1 MAGPPSKNIQEKLF
15 RKSALDRLS
24 SPEQLDLM
32 VRITSPAGWVAL
44 TALIGLIVVAIMWG
58 IFGNIPTKVIGS
70 AMLIK
75 TGGVV
80 EVSARSNGLI
90 TDVSVRA
97 GDMVKR
103 GQKIARIAQP
113 DLLEQF
119 NSLKA
124 RKAELQNKSQMSD
137 SLLRQ
142 KRETLKFNNEVLRRR
157 LDDQNGLLKD
167 GLITR
172 QSVLTTQQQLE
183 ENAAALK
190 ELDLRKVDIELELV
204 QIERNL
210 DSVKVRLKLSTD
222 VISPYSG
229 RVLEIKLDEN
239 SIVQAGSSILNMEL
253 AGDSIKDLEV
263 VVFVSSLDGKKVK
276 PGMDIFISPSTI
288 KREDYGYMVGK
299 VTAVSEFP
307 STSQGMMRILQNQQL
322 VQQLSA
328 GAAPIQINADLTP
341 DAGATSG
348 YKWTSPGGPPVLIQ
362 SGTLGTAN
370 ISVRSQR
377 PISLVIP
384 MLREFVGV

>member
-1 MAGPPSKNIQEKLF
+1 MAGPPKNIQEKLF

-44 TALIGLIVVAIMWG
+44 TALIGLITVAIMWG

-80 EVSARSNGLI
+80 EISARSNGLI

-124 RKAELQNKSQMSD
+124 RKAELQNKAQISTN
-137 SLLRQ
+137 LLKQ
-142 KRETLKFNNEVLRRR
+142 KRDTLKFNNEVLRRR

-167 GLITR
+167 GLITL
-172 QSVLTTQQQLE
+172 QTVLTTQQQLE
-183 ENAAALK
+183 ENAATLK

-204 QIERNL
+204 QVERNL
-210 DSVKVRLKLSTD
+210 DSVKVRLQLSTD

-253 AGDSIKDLEV
+253 MGDSIKDLEV

-299 VTAVSEFP
+299 VTAVAEFP
-307 STSQGMMRILQNQQL
+307 STSQGMMRIMQNQEL
-322 VQQLSA
+322 VKQLSA

-348 YKWTSPGGPPVLIQ
+348 FKWTSPGGPPLLIQ

>member
-1 MAGPPSKNIQEKLF
+1 MAGPLSKNTQEKMF

-24 SPEQLDLM
+24 SPEQLDMM

-44 TALIGLIVVAIMWG
+44 TALIGLIVVAIMWS
-58 IFGNIPTKVIGS
+58 IFGSIPTKVIGS

-80 EVSARSNGLI
+80 EVSARSSGLI

-124 RKAELQNKSQMSD
+124 RKAELLTKSQMSQA
-137 SLLRQ
+137 LLQQ
-142 KRETLKFNNEVLRRR
+142 KRETLKSDNEALRRR
-157 LDDQNGLLKD
+157 LDDQGDLLKD

-172 QSVLTTQQQLE
+172 QSLLTTQQQLE
-183 ENAAALK
+183 QNAAALK
-190 ELDLRKVDIELELV
+190 ELGLRKVDIELELA

-210 DSVKVRLKLSTD
+210 DSIKVRLKLSTD

-229 RVLEIKLDEN
+229 RVLEVKLDEN

-263 VVFVSSLDGKKVK
+263 IVFVSSLDGKKVK

-288 KREDYGYMVGK
+288 KREEYGYMVGK
-299 VTAVSEFP
+299 VTAVAEFP

-370 ISVRSQR
+370 ISIRSQR

>member
-80 EVSARSNGLI
+80 EVSARSSGLI

-124 RKAELQNKSQMSD
+124 RKAELLNKSQMSAN
-137 SLLRQ
+137 LIKQ

-299 VTAVSEFP
+299 VTAVAEFP

>member
-1 MAGPPSKNIQEKLF
+1 MSGPSSKNIQEKLF

-32 VRITSPAGWVAL
+32 VRITSPAGWAAL
-44 TALIGLIVVAIMWG
+44 LALIGLIVVAIMWG

-70 AMLIK
+70 AILIK

-80 EVSARSNGLI
+80 DISARSNGLI

-124 RKAELQNKSQMSD
+124 RKAELLNKSQVSA

-142 KRETLKFNNEVLRRR
+142 KRETLTFNSEVLRRR

-172 QSVLTTQQQLE
+172 QSLLTTQQQLQ

-204 QIERNL
+204 QLERNL
-210 DSVKVRLKLSTD
+210 DSVTSRLKLSTD

-253 AGDSIKDLEV
+253 SGDSIKDLEV

-299 VTAVSEFP
+299 VTAVAEFP

-341 DAGATSG
+341 EAGATSG
-348 YKWTSPGGPPVLIQ
+348 YKWTSPGGPPVRIQ

-384 MLREFVGV
+384 MLREFVGI

>member
-1 MAGPPSKNIQEKLF
+1 MAGPPEKSIQEKLF
-15 RKSALDRLS
+15 RKSALDKLS

-44 TALIGLIVVAIMWG
+44 MALIGLIVVAIMWG

-124 RKAELQNKSQMSD
+124 RKAELQNKAQMSD

-142 KRETLKFNNEVLRRR
+142 KRETLKFNAEVLRRR

-183 ENAAALK
+183 ETAAALK

>member
-1 MAGPPSKNIQEKLF
+1 MAGPPRKNIQEKLF

-58 IFGNIPTKVIGS
+58 IFGNIPTKVTGS

-80 EVSARSNGLI
+80 EISARSNGLI

-124 RKAELQNKSQMSD
+124 RKTELQNKSQLSAN
-137 SLLRQ
+137 LLKQ
-142 KRETLKFNNEVLRRR
+142 KRDTLKFSNDVLRRR
-157 LDDQNGLLKD
+157 LDEQNGLLKD

-183 ENAAALK
+183 ENAVALK
-190 ELDLRKVDIELELV
+190 ELDLRKVDIELELA

-210 DSVKVRLKLSTD
+210 ELVKVRLKLSTD

-239 SIVQAGSSILNMEL
+239 SVVQAGSSILNMEL

-341 DAGATSG
+341 DAGAPSG

>member
-1 MAGPPSKNIQEKLF
+1 MAGPPKNIQEKLF

-44 TALIGLIVVAIMWG
+44 TALIGLITVAIMWG

-80 EVSARSNGLI
+80 EISARSNGLI

-124 RKAELQNKSQMSD
+124 RKAELQNKAQISTN
-137 SLLRQ
+137 LLKQ
-142 KRETLKFNNEVLRRR
+142 KRDTLKFNNEVLRRR

-167 GLITR
+167 GLITL
-172 QSVLTTQQQLE
+172 QAVLTTQQQLE
-183 ENAAALK
+183 ENAATVK

-204 QIERNL
+204 QVERNL
-210 DSVKVRLKLSTD
+210 DSVKVRLQLSTD

-253 AGDSIKDLEV
+253 MGDSIKDLEV

-299 VTAVSEFP
+299 VTAVAEFP
-307 STSQGMMRILQNQQL
+307 STSQGMMRIMQNQEL
-322 VQQLSA
+322 VKQLSA

-348 YKWTSPGGPPVLIQ
+348 FKWTSPGGPPLLIQ

>member
-124 RKAELQNKSQMSD
+124 RKAELLNKSQMSD

-190 ELDLRKVDIELELV
+190 ELDLRKVDIELELM

-341 DAGATSG
+341 DASATSG

>member
-80 EVSARSNGLI
+80 EVSARSSGLI

-124 RKAELQNKSQMSD
+124 RKAELLNKSQMSAN
-137 SLLRQ
+137 LIKQ

-172 QSVLTTQQQLE
+172 QSVLNTQQQLE

-299 VTAVSEFP
+299 VTAVAEFP

>member
-1 MAGPPSKNIQEKLF
+1 MAGPLSKNTQEKMF

-24 SPEQLDLM
+24 SPEQLDMM

-44 TALIGLIVVAIMWG
+44 TALIGLIVVAIMWS
-58 IFGNIPTKVIGS
+58 IFGSIPTKVIGS

-80 EVSARSNGLI
+80 EVSARSSGLI

-124 RKAELQNKSQMSD
+124 RKAELLTKSQMSQA
-137 SLLRQ
+137 LLQQ
-142 KRETLKFNNEVLRRR
+142 KRETLKSDNEALRRR
-157 LDDQNGLLKD
+157 LDDQSDLLKD

-172 QSVLTTQQQLE
+172 QSLLTTQQQLE
-183 ENAAALK
+183 QNAAALK
-190 ELDLRKVDIELELV
+190 ELGLRKVDIELELA

-229 RVLEIKLDEN
+229 RVLEVKLDEN

-263 VVFVSSLDGKKVK
+263 IVFVSSLDGKKVK

-288 KREDYGYMVGK
+288 KREEYGYMVGK
-299 VTAVSEFP
+299 VTAVAEFP

-370 ISVRSQR
+370 ISIRSQR

>member
-1 MAGPPSKNIQEKLF
+1 MAGPLSKNTQEKMF

-24 SPEQLDLM
+24 SPEQLDIM

-44 TALIGLIVVAIMWG
+44 TALIGLIVVAIMWS
-58 IFGNIPTKVIGS
+58 IFGSIPTKVIGS

-80 EVSARSNGLI
+80 EVSARSSGLI

-124 RKAELQNKSQMSD
+124 RKAELLTKSQMSQA
-137 SLLRQ
+137 LLQQ
-142 KRETLKFNNEVLRRR
+142 KRETLKSDNEALRRR
-157 LDDQNGLLKD
+157 LDDQRDLLKD

-172 QSVLTTQQQLE
+172 QSLLTTQQQLE
-183 ENAAALK
+183 QNAAALK
-190 ELDLRKVDIELELV
+190 ELGLRKVDIELELA

-210 DSVKVRLKLSTD
+210 DSIKVRLKLSTD

-229 RVLEIKLDEN
+229 RVLEVKLDEN

-253 AGDSIKDLEV
+253 AGDSIKELEV
-263 VVFVSSLDGKKVK
+263 IVFVSSLDGKKVK

-288 KREDYGYMVGK
+288 KREEYGYMVGK
-299 VTAVSEFP
+299 VTAVAEFP

-370 ISVRSQR
+370 ISIRSQR

>member
-1 MAGPPSKNIQEKLF
+1 MAGPPKNIQEKLF

-44 TALIGLIVVAIMWG
+44 TALIGLITVAIMWG

-80 EVSARSNGLI
+80 EISARSNGLI

-124 RKAELQNKSQMSD
+124 RKAELQNKAQISTN
-137 SLLRQ
+137 LLKQ
-142 KRETLKFNNEVLRRR
+142 KRDTLKFNNEVLRRR

-167 GLITR
+167 GLITL
-172 QSVLTTQQQLE
+172 QAVLTTQQQLE
-183 ENAAALK
+183 ENAATLK

-204 QIERNL
+204 QVERNL
-210 DSVKVRLKLSTD
+210 DSVKVRLQLSTD

-253 AGDSIKDLEV
+253 MGDSIKDLEV

-299 VTAVSEFP
+299 VTAVAEFP
-307 STSQGMMRILQNQQL
+307 STSQGMMRIMQNQEL
-322 VQQLSA
+322 VKQLSA

-348 YKWTSPGGPPVLIQ
+348 FKWTSPGGPPLLIQ

>member
-80 EVSARSNGLI
+80 EISARSNGLI

-124 RKAELQNKSQMSD
+124 RKTELQNKSQLSAN
-137 SLLRQ
+137 LLKQ
-142 KRETLKFNNEVLRRR
+142 KRDTLKFSNDVLRRR

-190 ELDLRKVDIELELV
+190 ELDLRKVDIELELA

-210 DSVKVRLKLSTD
+210 DSIKVRLKLSTD

-239 SIVQAGSSILNMEL
+239 SVVQAGSSILNMEL

-370 ISVRSQR
+370 ISIRSQR

>member
-80 EVSARSNGLI
+80 EVSARSSGLI

-124 RKAELQNKSQMSD
+124 RKAELLNKSQMSD

-299 VTAVSEFP
+299 VTAVAEFP

>member
-1 MAGPPSKNIQEKLF
+1 
-15 RKSALDRLS
+15 
-24 SPEQLDLM
+24 
-32 VRITSPAGWVAL
+32 
-44 TALIGLIVVAIMWG
+44 
-58 IFGNIPTKVIGS
+58 
-70 AMLIK
+70 
-75 TGGVV
+75 
-80 EVSARSNGLI
+80 
-90 TDVSVRA
+90 
-97 GDMVKR
+97 
-103 GQKIARIAQP
+103 
-113 DLLEQF
+113 
-119 NSLKA
+119 
-124 RKAELQNKSQMSD
+124 
-137 SLLRQ
+137 
-142 KRETLKFNNEVLRRR
+142 
-157 LDDQNGLLKD
+157 
-167 GLITR
+167 
-172 QSVLTTQQQLE
+172 
-183 ENAAALK
+183 
-190 ELDLRKVDIELELV
+190 
-204 QIERNL
+204 
-210 DSVKVRLKLSTD
+210 
-222 VISPYSG
+222 
-229 RVLEIKLDEN
+229 
-239 SIVQAGSSILNMEL
+239 MEL

-299 VTAVSEFP
+299 VTAVAEFP

>member
-1 MAGPPSKNIQEKLF
+1 MAGPLSKNTQEKMF

-24 SPEQLDLM
+24 SPEQLDMM

-44 TALIGLIVVAIMWG
+44 TALIGLIVVAIMWS
-58 IFGNIPTKVIGS
+58 IFGSIPTKVIGS

-80 EVSARSNGLI
+80 EVSARSSGLI

-113 DLLEQF
+113 ELLEQF

-124 RKAELQNKSQMSD
+124 RKAELLTKSQMSQA
-137 SLLRQ
+137 LLQQ
-142 KRETLKFNNEVLRRR
+142 KRETLKSDNEALRRR
-157 LDDQNGLLKD
+157 LDDQSDLLKD

-172 QSVLTTQQQLE
+172 QSLLTTQQQLE
-183 ENAAALK
+183 QNAAALK
-190 ELDLRKVDIELELV
+190 ELGLRKLDIELELA

-210 DSVKVRLKLSTD
+210 DSIKVRLKLSTD

-229 RVLEIKLDEN
+229 RVLEVKLDEN

-263 VVFVSSLDGKKVK
+263 IVFVSSLDGKKVK

-288 KREDYGYMVGK
+288 KREEYGYMVGK
-299 VTAVSEFP
+299 VTAVAEFP

-370 ISVRSQR
+370 ISIRSQR

>member
-1 MAGPPSKNIQEKLF
+1 MAGPLSKNTQEKMF

-24 SPEQLDLM
+24 SPEQLDMM

-44 TALIGLIVVAIMWG
+44 TALIGLIVVAIMWS
-58 IFGNIPTKVIGS
+58 IFGSIPTKVIGS

-80 EVSARSNGLI
+80 EVSARSSGLI

-124 RKAELQNKSQMSD
+124 RKAELLTKSQMSQA
-137 SLLRQ
+137 LLQQ
-142 KRETLKFNNEVLRRR
+142 KRETLKSDNEALRRR
-157 LDDQNGLLKD
+157 LDDQRDLLKD

-172 QSVLTTQQQLE
+172 QSLLTTQQQLE
-183 ENAAALK
+183 QNAAALK
-190 ELDLRKVDIELELV
+190 ELGLRKVDIELELA

-210 DSVKVRLKLSTD
+210 DSIKVRLKLSTD

-229 RVLEIKLDEN
+229 RVLEVKLDEN

-263 VVFVSSLDGKKVK
+263 IVFVSSLDGKKVK

-288 KREDYGYMVGK
+288 KREEYGYMVGK
-299 VTAVSEFP
+299 VTAVAEFP
-307 STSQGMMRILQNQQL
+307 STSQGVMRILQNQQL

-370 ISVRSQR
+370 ISIRSQR

>member
-1 MAGPPSKNIQEKLF
+1 MAGPLSKNTQEKMF

-24 SPEQLDLM
+24 SPEQLDMM

-44 TALIGLIVVAIMWG
+44 TALIGLIVVAIMWS
-58 IFGNIPTKVIGS
+58 IFGSIPTKVIGS

-80 EVSARSNGLI
+80 EVSARSSGLI

-124 RKAELQNKSQMSD
+124 RKAELLTKSQMSQA
-137 SLLRQ
+137 LLQQ
-142 KRETLKFNNEVLRRR
+142 KRETLKSDNEALRRR
-157 LDDQNGLLKD
+157 LDDQSDLLKD

-172 QSVLTTQQQLE
+172 QSLLTTQQQLE
-183 ENAAALK
+183 QNAAALK
-190 ELDLRKVDIELELV
+190 ELGLRKLDIELELA

-210 DSVKVRLKLSTD
+210 DSIKVRLKLSTD

-229 RVLEIKLDEN
+229 RVLEVKLDEN

-263 VVFVSSLDGKKVK
+263 IVFVSSLDGKKVK

-288 KREDYGYMVGK
+288 KREEYGYMVGK
-299 VTAVSEFP
+299 VTAVAEFP

-370 ISVRSQR
+370 ISIRSQR

>member
-1 MAGPPSKNIQEKLF
+1 MAGPLSKNTQEKMF

-24 SPEQLDLM
+24 SPEQLDMM

-44 TALIGLIVVAIMWG
+44 TALIGLIVVAIMWS
-58 IFGNIPTKVIGS
+58 IFGSIPTKVIGS

-80 EVSARSNGLI
+80 EVSARSSGLI

-124 RKAELQNKSQMSD
+124 RKAELLTKSQMSQA
-137 SLLRQ
+137 LLQQ
-142 KRETLKFNNEVLRRR
+142 KRETLKSDNEALRRR
-157 LDDQNGLLKD
+157 LDDQSDLLKD

-172 QSVLTTQQQLE
+172 QSLLTTQQQLE
-183 ENAAALK
+183 QNAAALK
-190 ELDLRKVDIELELV
+190 ELGLRKVDIELELA

-210 DSVKVRLKLSTD
+210 DSIKVRLKLSTD

-229 RVLEIKLDEN
+229 RVLEVKLDEN

-263 VVFVSSLDGKKVK
+263 IVFVSSLDGKKVK

-288 KREDYGYMVGK
+288 KREEYGYMVGK
-299 VTAVSEFP
+299 VTAVAEFP

-370 ISVRSQR
+370 ISIRSQR

>member
-1 MAGPPSKNIQEKLF
+1 MAGPPKNIQEKLF

-44 TALIGLIVVAIMWG
+44 TALIGLITVAIMWG

-80 EVSARSNGLI
+80 EISARSNGLI

-124 RKAELQNKSQMSD
+124 RKAELQNKAQISTN
-137 SLLRQ
+137 LLKQ
-142 KRETLKFNNEVLRRR
+142 KRDTLKFNNEVLRRR

-167 GLITR
+167 GLITL
-172 QSVLTTQQQLE
+172 QAVLTTQQQLE
-183 ENAAALK
+183 ENAATLK

-204 QIERNL
+204 QVERNL
-210 DSVKVRLKLSTD
+210 DSVKARLQLSTD

-253 AGDSIKDLEV
+253 MGDSIKDLEV

-299 VTAVSEFP
+299 VTAVAEFP
-307 STSQGMMRILQNQQL
+307 STSQGMMRIMQNQEL
-322 VQQLSA
+322 VKQLSA

-348 YKWTSPGGPPVLIQ
+348 FKWTSPGGPPLLIQ

>member
-80 EVSARSNGLI
+80 EISARSNGLI

-124 RKAELQNKSQMSD
+124 RKTELQNKSQLSAN
-137 SLLRQ
+137 LLKQ
-142 KRETLKFNNEVLRRR
+142 KRDTLKFSNDVLRRR

-190 ELDLRKVDIELELV
+190 ELDLRKVDIELELA

-210 DSVKVRLKLSTD
+210 DSIKVRLKLSTD

-239 SIVQAGSSILNMEL
+239 SVVQAGSSILNMEL
-253 AGDSIKDLEV
+253 AGDAIKDLEV

-370 ISVRSQR
+370 ISIRSQR

>member
-1 MAGPPSKNIQEKLF
+1 MAGPPTKSIQERLF

-32 VRITSPAGWVAL
+32 VRITSPAGWMAL
-44 TALIGLIVVAIMWG
+44 LALIGLIVVAIMWG
-58 IFGNIPTKVIGS
+58 IFGNIPTKVLGS

-97 GDMVKR
+97 GDFVKR

-113 DLLEQF
+113 ELLEQF

-142 KRETLKFNNEVLRRR
+142 KRETLKFNTEVLRRR
-157 LDDQNGLLKD
+157 LDDQNALLKD
-167 GLITR
+167 GLLTR
-172 QSVLTTQQQLE
+172 QSVLATQQQLE
-183 ENAAALK
+183 ETAAALK
-190 ELDLRKVDIELELV
+190 ELDLRKVDTELELV
-204 QIERNL
+204 QIERNI
-210 DSVKVRLKLSTD
+210 DSVKQRLKLSTD

-229 RVLEIKLDEN
+229 RVLEVKLDEN

-341 DAGATSG
+341 DPSATSG

>member
-1 MAGPPSKNIQEKLF
+1 MAGPPDKNIQNRLF

-44 TALIGLIVVAIMWG
+44 LALVGLIGVAILWG
-58 IFGNIPTKVIGS
+58 FLGSISTKVIGS

-80 EVSARSNGLI
+80 EVSARSSGLI

-97 GDMVKR
+97 GDTIKR

-113 DLLEQF
+113 ELLEQF

-124 RKAELQNKSQMSD
+124 RETELLNKSQLNTSVIK
-137 SLLRQ
+137 Q
-142 KRETLKFNNEVLRRR
+142 KRDTLRFSNEVLRKR
-157 LDDQNGLLKD
+157 LDNQNGLLKD
-167 GLITR
+167 GLITQ
-172 QSVLTTQQQLE
+172 QSVLATQQQLE
-183 ENAAALK
+183 ENAAAMK
-190 ELDLRKVDIELELV
+190 ELDLRKLDIELELDLV
-204 QIERNL
+204 KRNL
-210 DSVKVRLKLSTD
+210 DAVKIRLKQSTD
-222 VISPYSG
+222 IVSPYSG

-253 AGDSIKDLEV
+253 TGDSIKDLEV
-263 VVFVSSLDGKKVK
+263 VVFVSALDGKKVR

-288 KREDYGYMVGK
+288 KREDYGFMVGK

-307 STSQGMMRILQNQQL
+307 STAQGMMRILQNQQL

-328 GAAPIQINADLTP
+328 GAAPIQITADLTP
-341 DAGATSG
+341 DPSTTSG
-348 YKWTSPGGPPVLIQ
+348 YRWTSPGGPPVLVQ

-370 ISVRSQR
+370 VSVRSQR

>member
-1 MAGPPSKNIQEKLF
+1 MAGPPRKNIQEKLF

-80 EVSARSNGLI
+80 EVSARSSGLI

-124 RKAELQNKSQMSD
+124 RKAELLNKSQMSD

-142 KRETLKFNNEVLRRR
+142 KRGTLKFNSEVLRRR

-299 VTAVSEFP
+299 VTAVAEFP

>member
-1 MAGPPSKNIQEKLF
+1 MAGPLSKNTQEKMF

-24 SPEQLDLM
+24 SPEQLDMM

-44 TALIGLIVVAIMWG
+44 TALIGLIVVAIMWS
-58 IFGNIPTKVIGS
+58 IFGSIPTKVIGS

-80 EVSARSNGLI
+80 EVSARSSGLI

-124 RKAELQNKSQMSD
+124 RKAELLTKSQMSQA
-137 SLLRQ
+137 LLQQ
-142 KRETLKFNNEVLRRR
+142 KRETLKSDNEALRRR
-157 LDDQNGLLKD
+157 LDDQRDLLKD

-172 QSVLTTQQQLE
+172 QSLLTTQQQLE
-183 ENAAALK
+183 QNAAALK
-190 ELDLRKVDIELELV
+190 ELGLRKVDIELELA

-210 DSVKVRLKLSTD
+210 DSIKVRLKLSTD

-229 RVLEIKLDEN
+229 RVLEVKLDEN

-263 VVFVSSLDGKKVK
+263 IVFVSSLDGKKVK

-288 KREDYGYMVGK
+288 KREEYGYMVGK
-299 VTAVSEFP
+299 VTAVAEFP

-370 ISVRSQR
+370 ISIRSQR

>member
-1 MAGPPSKNIQEKLF
+1 MAGPPDKNIQNRLF

-44 TALIGLIVVAIMWG
+44 LALVGLIGVAILWG
-58 IFGNIPTKVIGS
+58 FLGSIPTKVIGS

-80 EVSARSNGLI
+80 EVSARSSGLI

-97 GDMVKR
+97 GDTIKR

-113 DLLEQF
+113 ELLEQF

-124 RKAELQNKSQMSD
+124 RETELLNKSQLNTSVIK
-137 SLLRQ
+137 Q
-142 KRETLKFNNEVLRRR
+142 KRDTLRFSNEVLRKR
-157 LDDQNGLLKD
+157 LDNQNGLLKD
-167 GLITR
+167 GLITQ
-172 QSVLTTQQQLE
+172 QSVLATQQQLE
-183 ENAAALK
+183 ENAAAMK
-190 ELDLRKVDIELELV
+190 ELDLRKLDIELELDLV
-204 QIERNL
+204 KRNL
-210 DSVKVRLKLSTD
+210 DAVKIRLKQSTD
-222 VISPYSG
+222 IVSPYSG

-253 AGDSIKDLEV
+253 TGDSIKDLEV
-263 VVFVSSLDGKKVK
+263 VVFVSALDGKKVR

-288 KREDYGYMVGK
+288 KREDYGFMVGK

-307 STSQGMMRILQNQQL
+307 STAQGMMRILQNQQL

-328 GAAPIQINADLTP
+328 GAAPIQITADLTP
-341 DAGATSG
+341 DPSTTSG
-348 YKWTSPGGPPVLIQ
+348 YRWTSPGGPPVLVQ

-370 ISVRSQR
+370 VSVRSQR

>member
-1 MAGPPSKNIQEKLF
+1 
-15 RKSALDRLS
+15 
-24 SPEQLDLM
+24 
-32 VRITSPAGWVAL
+32 
-44 TALIGLIVVAIMWG
+44 
-58 IFGNIPTKVIGS
+58 
-70 AMLIK
+70 
-75 TGGVV
+75 
-80 EVSARSNGLI
+80 
-90 TDVSVRA
+90 
-97 GDMVKR
+97 MVKR

-113 DLLEQF
+113 ELLEQF

-124 RKAELQNKSQMSD
+124 RKFELLTKCQMSQA
-137 SLLRQ
+137 LLQQ
-142 KRETLKFNNEVLRRR
+142 KQETLKADNEALRRR
-157 LDDQNGLLKD
+157 LDDQSDLLKD

-172 QSVLTTQQQLE
+172 QSLLTTQQQLE
-183 ENAAALK
+183 QNAAALK
-190 ELDLRKVDIELELV
+190 ELGLRKLDIELELA

-210 DSVKVRLKLSTD
+210 DSIKVRLKLSTD

-229 RVLEIKLDEN
+229 RVLEVKLDEN
-239 SIVQAGSSILNMEL
+239 SIVEAGSSILNMEL

-263 VVFVSSLDGKKVK
+263 IVFVSSLDGKKVK

-288 KREDYGYMVGK
+288 KREEYGYMVGK
-299 VTAVSEFP
+299 VTAVAEFP

-370 ISVRSQR
+370 ISIRSQR

>member
-1 MAGPPSKNIQEKLF
+1 MAGPLSKNTQEKMF

-24 SPEQLDLM
+24 SPEQLDMM

-44 TALIGLIVVAIMWG
+44 TALIGLIVVAIMWS
-58 IFGNIPTKVIGS
+58 IFGSIPTKVIGS

-80 EVSARSNGLI
+80 EVSARSSGLI

-113 DLLEQF
+113 ELLEQF

-124 RKAELQNKSQMSD
+124 RKAELLTKSQMSQA
-137 SLLRQ
+137 LLQQ
-142 KRETLKFNNEVLRRR
+142 KQETLKSDNEALRRR
-157 LDDQNGLLKD
+157 LDDQSDLLKD

-172 QSVLTTQQQLE
+172 QSLLTTQQQLE
-183 ENAAALK
+183 QNAAALK
-190 ELDLRKVDIELELV
+190 ELGLRKLDIELELA

-210 DSVKVRLKLSTD
+210 DSIKVRLKLSTD

-229 RVLEIKLDEN
+229 RVLEVKLDEN
-239 SIVQAGSSILNMEL
+239 SMVEAGSSILNMEL

-263 VVFVSSLDGKKVK
+263 IVFVSSLDGKKVK

-288 KREDYGYMVGK
+288 KREEYGYMVGK
-299 VTAVSEFP
+299 VTAVAEFP

-370 ISVRSQR
+370 ISIRSQR